1 MPELECLL
9 TSSEMSDDDFV
20 FCFSDTSCAR
30 VSLLDELNMQ
40 PTEPNSDDDKK
51 RGTHPFRSDR
61 NTRGFRGV
69 SPTRRRAHDVS
80 EDHKNQIR

>member
-40 PTEPNSDDDKK
+40 PTEPNSDDDK
-51 RGTHPFRSDR
+51 
-61 NTRGFRGV
+61 
-69 SPTRRRAHDVS
+69 
-80 EDHKNQIR
+80 

>member
-40 PTEPNSDDDKK
+40 PTEPTPTTTKSEAHILFARTATPVVFEAFPR
-51 RGTHPFRSDR
+51 RGGARMT
-61 NTRGFRGV
+61 
-69 SPTRRRAHDVS
+69 
-80 EDHKNQIR
+80 

>member
-51 RGTHPFRSDR
+51 RGTHPFRLEPHHPW
-61 NTRGFRGV
+61 FL
-69 SPTRRRAHDVS
+69 RRFPDEAARA
-80 EDHKNQIR
+80 